1 MSFNILGHY
10 ENLHNIINNP
20 VLMNKISMC
29 PTNKDTEPTICGTM
43 VCGDIYTLGEND
55 FKCYL
60 TPKDENII
68 AKQVTYL
75 KNINATIIDMNESN
89 ESNVVETLKST
100 ITKEKKLVNAFNGII
115 IGVMILVMI
124 IIVIIAFATTTTPPP
139 GSKVSNSV
147 PANNPSGF
155 EGFKAST
162 NTILTTLSIIGLL
175 IYICFISNEYSNHKT
190 NKLTNEYNKIE
201 SIGNNIDTSINTNLT
216 SLKTQLD
223 NMDLDN
229 ITGNNYTDNIGN
241 ISGYLNTFN
250 KDYIKEKEQLT
261 NNKLVKEKKLNE
273 INHLFTDFKHIIYKQ
288 ENNFKD
294 VIVDN
299 STQIHCLMNL
309 IINRK
314 ECSNEIE
321 AIKCSLNNKCG
332 IEGLIDVNS
341 KSGFNNNIGDILKSS
356 EEIDIFFNKLKKETF
371 NKNIKYDLN
380 NLTIFKV
387 IKNIFVSKIYL
398 NEIDKHEFVKY
409 IYDHF
414 DKIDLKKENIEISKF
429 NIISNY
435 KTFINIIYNDYEIY
449 KKTKNKNNTGKI
461 GNIVN
466 KSTFNNII
474 KYYNTEE
481 LEDIRQ
487 KLIHNIHEIEIF
499 KNIYKDEIF
508 NDINSSLNSNKY
520 IKYASYFLIAISII
534 EFIKYTI
541 LGASDDGEGDLDSIV
556 LLSSKILRNLSL
568 IVLLNII
575 LFSYWYKKEAY
586 LEVQKLIITDNN
598 NTFSKNLKDLQN
610 KLKNMISV
618 KKIKEY
624 DDNSAELEVLLN
636 IYNIKS
642 DTKNDK
648 RIFSKQNSGDNY
660 TILDEDD
667 IVNIVTED
675 FYNSL
680 KEVMGIYECCSFL
693 NKNTKVILFPW
704 TDFTINIIFIAIIF
718 AVFMLAYPHLQKKL
732 KDLKKKLNQ
741 GDGSQAGGGPEE
753 DGEIILNMVVFI
765 LAFYYTYNIY
775 WSTMEHQKNLYR
787 F

>member
-10 ENLHNIINNP
+10 ENLHNIISNP

-43 VCGDIYTLGEND
+43 VCEDIYTLGEND

-60 TPKDENII
+60 TPKDESII

-115 IGVMILVMI
+115 IGVMIL
-124 IIVIIAFATTTTPPP
+124 IVIIILIINFAPVNTE
-139 GSKVSNSV
+139 SKVN
-147 PANNPSGF
+147 AN
-155 EGFKAST
+155 A
-162 NTILTTLSIIGLL
+162 NTILTALSIIGLL

-241 ISGYLNTFN
+241 ISEYLNTFN
-250 KDYIKEKEQLT
+250 KEYIKEKEQLT

-314 ECSNEIE
+314 ECSDEIE

-520 IKYASYFLIAISII
+520 IKYSSYLLIAISTVEFVKNII
-534 EFIKYTI
+534 LIYDKNDTKFEII
-541 LGASDDGEGDLDSIV
+541 IPE
-556 LLSSKILRNLSL
+556 ILRNLSL

-598 NTFSKNLKDLQN
+598 NTFSKNLKDLEN

-680 KEVMGIYECCSFL
+680 KEVMRIYECCSFL

-718 AVFMLAYPHLQKKL
+718 AVFILAFPYLQVVSKEIGIKI
-732 KDLKKKLNQ
+732 KELNKNKSNMQQ
-741 GDGSQAGGGPEE
+741 GGNTNEE
-753 DGEIILNMVVFI
+753 NSKIILNMVVFI

>member
-10 ENLHNIINNP
+10 ENLHNIISNP
-20 VLMNKISMC
+20 VLMNKITMC
-29 PTNKDTEPTICGTM
+29 PTNKDTEPAICNNM
-43 VCGDIYTLGEND
+43 NCEDIYNLDKND

-60 TPKDENII
+60 TPNDDNII

-75 KNINATIIDMNESN
+75 NNINSTIIHMNESN
-89 ESNVVETLKST
+89 ESNVVQTLKNT
-100 ITKEKKLVNAFNGII
+100 ITKEKKLVHAFNGII
-115 IGVMILVMI
+115 IGIMIL
-124 IIVIIAFATTTTPPP
+124 IVIIILVINF
-139 GSKVSNSV
+139 S
-147 PANNPSGF
+147 PANTFFDNFTDG
-155 EGFKAST
+155 T
-162 NTILTTLSIIGLL
+162 NQIMTTLSIIVLL
-175 IYICFISNEYSNHKT
+175 VYISFISNQYSNYKT
-190 NKLTNEYNKIE
+190 DKLTNEYNKIDD
-201 SIGNNIDTSINTNLT
+201 IGNNIDTSINTNLL
-216 SLKTQLD
+216 SLKTK
-223 NMDLDN
+223 LDN
-229 ITGNNYTDNIGN
+229 ITIDNYNNNTNNIDNIAE
-241 ISGYLNTFN
+241 YLNAFN
-250 KDYIKEKEQLT
+250 QDYIKQKEQLT

-314 ECSNEIE
+314 ECSNQIE

-341 KSGFNNNIGDILKSS
+341 KSGFNNNIGDMLKSS

-409 IYDHF
+409 IYNHF
-414 DKIDLKKENIEISKF
+414 DKIDLKKDNIQISKF

-449 KKTKNKNNTGKI
+449 KKTKNKNNTQKI

-481 LEDIRQ
+481 LEDIRE
-487 KLIHNIHEIEIF
+487 KLIHNIHEIEMF

-508 NDINSSLNSNKY
+508 DDINSSLNSNKY
-520 IKYASYFLIAISII
+520 IKYSSYFLIAISTV
-534 EFIKYTI
+534 EFIKNTI
-541 LGASDDGEGDLDSIV
+541 LIYTNNTNFKIIIPE
-556 LLSSKILRNLSL
+556 ILRNLSL

-575 LFSYWYKKEAY
+575 IFSYWYKKEAY

-618 KKIKEY
+618 KKIKQY
-624 DDNSAELEVLLN
+624 DDNSEELDLLLN
-636 IYNIKS
+636 IYSIQT
-642 DTKNDK
+642 DTNNDK

-675 FYNSL
+675 LYNSL
-680 KEVMGIYECCSFL
+680 KEVMRIYECCSFL

-704 TDFTINIIFIAIIF
+704 TEFTINIIFIAIIF
-718 AVFMLAYPHLQKKL
+718 AVFIFAFPYLQIIAKELGIKI
-732 KDLKKKLNQ
+732 KKLNKNKSTTQ
-741 GDGSQAGGGPEE
+741 IGGTNEE
-753 DGEIILNMVVFI
+753 NAQIILNSVVFI

-775 WSTMEHQKNLYR
+775 WNTMEHQKNLYR

>member
-10 ENLHNIINNP
+10 ENLHNIISNP

-43 VCGDIYTLGEND
+43 VCEDIYTLGEND

-60 TPKDENII
+60 TPKDESII

-115 IGVMILVMI
+115 IGVMIL
-124 IIVIIAFATTTTPPP
+124 IVIIILIINFAT
-139 GSKVSNSV
+139 
-147 PANNPSGF
+147 NNTSELG
-155 EGFKAST
+155 GFKAYT
-162 NTILTTLSIIGLL
+162 NTILTALSIIGLF

-229 ITGNNYTDNIGN
+229 ITTLSNIGN

-314 ECSNEIE
+314 ECSDEIE

-520 IKYASYFLIAISII
+520 IKYSSYFLIAISTVEFVKNII
-534 EFIKYTI
+534 LIYDKNDTKFEII
-541 LGASDDGEGDLDSIV
+541 IPE
-556 LLSSKILRNLSL
+556 ILRNLSL

-598 NTFSKNLKDLQN
+598 NTFSKNLKDLEN

-718 AVFMLAYPHLQKKL
+718 AVFILAFPYLQVVSKEIGIKI
-732 KDLKKKLNQ
+732 KELNKNKSNMQQ
-741 GDGSQAGGGPEE
+741 GGNTNEE
-753 DGEIILNMVVFI
+753 NSKIILNMVVFI